1 MRKIQWPIGPQ
12 IFRITR
18 IFRVKAAL
26 VSPSDSAVKLLME
39 MSLM

>member
-1 MRKIQWPIGPQ
+1 MRKIQWLIGPR

-26 VSPSDSAVKLLME
+26 ISPSGAAVKLLME